1 MNDNQTAKHF
11 GDLAALAARNKAMQQ
26 QKTADLPG
34 PSKMPE
40 KAREIAAKK
49 WLFGKT
55 ELLKRIQMNSWLKHC
70 IANDPDLANIYDL
83 AMMIFMNNRP
93 VFMTVPVPQHIT
105 EQYRISQIVISEL
118 SEDIY
123 VMI

>member
-1 MNDNQTAKHF
+1 MNDNQTPKHF
-11 GDLAALAARNKAMQQ
+11 GDLAALAARNQAMKQ

-40 KAREIAAKK
+40 KAREMPSRK
-49 WLFGKT
+49 WVFGKT
-55 ELLKRIQMNSWLKHC
+55 EQLKRIQMNSWLKRC

-83 AMMIFMNNRP
+83 GMMIFLNNRP

-105 EQYRISQIVISEL
+105 EAYRISQIVISEL